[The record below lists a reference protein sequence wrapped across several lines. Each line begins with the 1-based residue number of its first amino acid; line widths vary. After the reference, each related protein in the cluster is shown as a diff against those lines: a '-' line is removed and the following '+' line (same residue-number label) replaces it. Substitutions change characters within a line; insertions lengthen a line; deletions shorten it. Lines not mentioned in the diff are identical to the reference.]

1 MAYRCPPLARA
12 EIALQAYREG
22 RTAARLAELSPV
34 VAQLQLGLCKDCLR
48 EAKLKAYPR
57 VLANFHQL
65 EARDCDGLC
74 RQCAHKRLDSLEIRE
89 KQGQLVF
96 AERESGRV
104 W

>member
-1 MAYRCPPLARA
+1 MAYHRQPLARA

-22 RTAARLAELSPV
+22 RTAARLAALSPV
-34 VAQLQLGLCKDCLR
+34 VAQLQLGMCKDCLR
-48 EAKLKAYPR
+48 EVQLKAYPR
-57 VLANFHQL
+57 VLGNFHRL
-65 EARDCDGLC
+65 EAQDCDGLC
-74 RQCAHKRLDSLEIRE
+74 RQCAHKRLDRLEIRE